1 MENLRKIIQKVQTSP
16 KSNQDQLTKITFDY
30 DTELVLLKNI
40 AGRILGKT
48 FRIDEYNQQQII
60 KGLQYFNRDPVFET
74 NGLSL
79 NKGLMVMGNYGT
91 GKTIYM
97 KIFKHYCYVKRLNHQ
112 FKIECSED
120 ISHLFAIYG
129 YAGINAFMKN
139 IEEKSPGC
147 YVQVPK
153 NLCIDDLGAER
164 DSVKY
169 FGNDENVMSTVLS
182 ARYNLFQK
190 GIFTHITTNL
200 NQTRL
205 VERYGDRLYSRFK
218 EMFNIIILDGED
230 RRR

>member
-1 MENLRKIIQKVQTSP
+1 MEKLEKIIQNVQKSP
-16 KSNQDQLTKITFDY
+16 KSNQDQHTKINFDY
-30 DTELVLLKNI
+30 DTESVLFKKI
-40 AGRILGKT
+40 AERIIGKM
-48 FRIDEYNQQQII
+48 FQIDEYNQQPII

-79 NKGLMVMGNYGT
+79 NKGLMVMGTYGT

-97 KIFKHYCYVKRLNHQ
+97 KIFKQYCFIKRLNHQ
-112 FKIECSED
+112 YKIESSED

-129 YAGINAFMKN
+129 YTGINVFMKN
-139 IEEKSPGC
+139 IEEKSPGF

-190 GIFTHITTNL
+190 GILTHVTTNL

-230 RRR
+230 RRK